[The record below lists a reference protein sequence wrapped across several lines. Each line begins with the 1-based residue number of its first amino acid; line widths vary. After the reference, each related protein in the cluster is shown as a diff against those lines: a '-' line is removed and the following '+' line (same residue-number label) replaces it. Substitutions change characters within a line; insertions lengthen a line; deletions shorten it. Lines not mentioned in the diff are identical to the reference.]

1 MSNKILLYID
11 LGAIL
16 QGAVLVF
23 LASCR
28 CVGI

>member
-16 QGAVLVF
+16 QGAVLVIS
-23 LASCR
+23 ASCR